1 MFTVVWWGAGRLEED
16 AGGGGGSGVGLQRS
30 EVRGFMRR
38 AAGCSDRHGAPQQQ
52 LGCLS
57 FALACVCV

>member
-16 AGGGGGSGVGLQRS
+16 AGGGGSGVGLQRS

-38 AAGCSDRHGAPQQQ
+38 AAGSDRRGAPQQQ

-57 FALACVCV
+57 FALVCV